1 MRTEIKNNQRQRIYL
16 EPNII
21 LRYFLTEDDKLNTI
35 IMCKEDGVRLY
46 TTDLGLY
53 TALCCIKPHD
63 AFKINK
69 LTKFLETVDVLSY
82 NKETGKEK
90 PITTHE
96 MVEELRA
103 TALKN

>member
-1 MRTEIKNNQRQRIYL
+1 MRVEIKNNTKQRIYL
-16 EPNII
+16 EPKII
-21 LRYFLTEDDKLNTI
+21 LRYFLTEDEKLNTL
-35 IMCKEDGVRLY
+35 IMCKQVGIRLY

-53 TALCCIKPHD
+53 EALCSVKPSD

-69 LTKFLETVDVLSY
+69 LTKFLETVDVLSH

-103 TALKN
+103 EALKK

>member
-1 MRTEIKNNQRQRIYL
+1 MRIEIKNNQTKRIYL

-21 LRYFLTEDDKLNTI
+21 LRYFLIDDDKLNTL
-35 IMCKEDGVRLY
+35 IMCKQDGVGLY

-53 TALCCIKPHD
+53 EALCCIKPYD

-69 LTKFLETVDVLSY
+69 LTKFLETVDILSY

-90 PITTHE
+90 PIVTHE
-96 MVEELRA
+96 RVESLRA
-103 TALKN
+103 EALKK